1 MMNTDQVAILEWIID
16 HNGRCGKYS
25 VRCSQ
30 CPLRGSYECDH
41 AGPYDQPSKEII
53 AASKLLMEQREGGND

>member
-1 MMNTDQVAILEWIID
+1 MMTDEQVASLKWIVA

-41 AGPYDQPSKEII
+41 AGPYDQPSKEIV
-53 AASKLLMEQREGGND
+53 AASKLLLEQREVAND

>member
-1 MMNTDQVAILEWIID
+1 MMTDEQSSILEWIVA

-41 AGPYDQPSKEII
+41 AGPYDKPSAEIV
-53 AASKLLMEQREGGND
+53 AAAKLLIEQQENGK